1 MLAVG
6 RKEFRQIARDR
17 RSLMVLL
24 FVPAFFLLLYGY
36 ALSFDVQNIQLA
48 VLDHDR
54 SQASRELVNAFVKSG
69 YFELIADVSSS
80 REYEELIDR
89 RRCARG
95 PRHSGR
101 PPARS
106 ADRAPRAGAGHHQR
120 RQLEHR
126 DDRDGIR
133 ARESCRPPRRSIS
146 FRAPRERRA
155 PLITVESR
163 VWYNPQLRSA
173 LFLIPGLIAYIGM
186 ISAVV
191 STSLSVVREKERG
204 TMEQVRMAPLGTG
217 AYIVGKTL
225 PYFVISLATSVFIVL
240 ASMPLFGLPMH
251 GSWLLLL
258 LALSLYL
265 AGALGLGLMISTV
278 AESQQVA
285 FQLAVLASFLPTM
298 MLSGF
303 VFPIASMPAP
313 IQAITFLVPARYFIV
328 ALRAIVLKGA
338 DVSTFWVELVALAVY
353 AALMLTLASRACA
366 GNGRSR
372 RILFVMWKEMLEL
385 RQDPRIFGVIFVA
398 PVLQLAILGYAATT
412 DVRNVPIV
420 IVDADRSSGEPGPDQ
435 PVHRLGHLRARR
447 RRVGRAGCR
456 SVSRDRRRLDGADD
470 SGAIR
475 REPGGRSLVDAAG
488 RRRRIGRELDEHRD
502 GVRDE
507 PHRRLHAGAR
517 GAARA
522 RARRADRRRRRHRA
536 ARAHLVQPDASR
548 AGISCCPG
556 FSRCSC

>member
-1 MLAVG
+1 MWSNMRKVLAVG

-48 VLDHDR
+48 VLDRDR

-69 YFELIADVSSS
+69 YFQLAADVSSH

-89 RRCARG
+89 GDVRAALVIPAGLQRDLMTGRRVPVQVIINGDNSNTATTVMGYALRVLQTASARYQAQ
-95 PRHSGR
+95 SSTR
-101 PPARS
+101 PA
-106 ADRAPRAGAGHHQR
+106 
-120 RQLEHR
+120 
-126 DDRDGIR
+126 
-133 ARESCRPPRRSIS
+133 
-146 FRAPRERRA
+146 A

-217 AYIVGKTL
+217 AYIIGKTL
-225 PYFVISLATSVFIVL
+225 PYFAISLATSVFVVL
-240 ASMPLFGLPMH
+240 ASMLLFGLPMN
-251 GSWLLLL
+251 GSWLVLI

-265 AGALGLGLMISTV
+265 AGALGLGLMISTI

-285 FQLAVLASFLPTM
+285 FQIAVLASFLPTM

-328 ALRAIVLKGA
+328 ALRSIVLKGA
-338 DVSTFWVELVALAVY
+338 EISTFWTELAALAVY
-353 AALMLTLASRACA
+353 AALMLTLASKRLA
-366 GNGRSR
+366 
-372 RILFVMWKEMLEL
+372 
-385 RQDPRIFGVIFVA
+385 RQWA
-398 PVLQLAILGYAATT
+398 
-412 DVRNVPIV
+412 
-420 IVDADRSSGEPGPDQ
+420 
-435 PVHRLGHLRARR
+435 
-447 RRVGRAGCR
+447 
-456 SVSRDRRRLDGADD
+456 
-470 SGAIR
+470 
-475 REPGGRSLVDAAG
+475 
-488 RRRRIGRELDEHRD
+488 
-502 GVRDE
+502 
-507 PHRRLHAGAR
+507 
-517 GAARA
+517 
-522 RARRADRRRRRHRA
+522 
-536 ARAHLVQPDASR
+536 
-548 AGISCCPG
+548 
-556 FSRCSC
+556 

>member
-1 MLAVG
+1 MWSNMRKVLAVG

-69 YFELIADVSSS
+69 YFQLTADVASQ

-89 RRCARG
+89 GEVRAALVIPAGLQRDLLTRRRVPVQVIINGDNSNTATTVMGYALRVVQTTSAQYQTQASARG
-95 PRHSGR
+95 
-101 PPARS
+101 A
-106 ADRAPRAGAGHHQR
+106 
-120 RQLEHR
+120 
-126 DDRDGIR
+126 
-133 ARESCRPPRRSIS
+133 
-146 FRAPRERRA
+146 A

-186 ISAVV
+186 ISSVV

-217 AYIVGKTL
+217 AYIIGKTL

-240 ASMPLFGLPMH
+240 ASMVLFGLPMN
-251 GSWLLLL
+251 GSWLVLI

-285 FQLAVLASFLPTM
+285 FQIAVLASFLPTM

-303 VFPIASMPAP
+303 VFPIASMPPA
-313 IQAITFLVPARYFIV
+313 IQAITFVVPARYFIV
-328 ALRAIVLKGA
+328 ALRSIVLKGA
-338 DVSTFWVELVALAVY
+338 EISAFWTELVALAVY
-353 AALMLTLASRACA
+353 AAVMLTLASKRLA
-366 GNGRSR
+366 
-372 RILFVMWKEMLEL
+372 
-385 RQDPRIFGVIFVA
+385 RQW
-398 PVLQLAILGYAATT
+398 T
-412 DVRNVPIV
+412 
-420 IVDADRSSGEPGPDQ
+420 
-435 PVHRLGHLRARR
+435 
-447 RRVGRAGCR
+447 
-456 SVSRDRRRLDGADD
+456 
-470 SGAIR
+470 
-475 REPGGRSLVDAAG
+475 
-488 RRRRIGRELDEHRD
+488 
-502 GVRDE
+502 
-507 PHRRLHAGAR
+507 
-517 GAARA
+517 
-522 RARRADRRRRRHRA
+522 
-536 ARAHLVQPDASR
+536 
-548 AGISCCPG
+548 
-556 FSRCSC
+556 